1 MIRRKE
7 LRNAF
12 IIFQLLLLP
21 AWGFYL
27 PGTAPKDYNQGD
39 LVPLLV
45 NALTP
50 QISAHS
56 KLKSVISYDYYHPQ
70 LHFCQ
75 PPQGPANQ
83 RESFGSIL
91 FGDRLYDSPFE
102 IHMRKNETCKKLC
115 DSTIPATDASFV
127 NQAIQ
132 DRYALNWLIDGL
144 PAAEL
149 KRDDGSGETF
159 YSIGFSLGQV
169 QEPVPVLHNHY
180 NIFLEPTSCL
190 NRYHARN
197 GNYRV
202 VGALVWPAS
211 LDASASRTCDMESGQ
226 PMHLSEQ
233 NDNTV
238 PYTYSVIWTVI
249 NTIIWGNEST
259 TPWATRWDHYLH
271 IFDPK
276 IHWFSLVN
284 SIVIV
289 AFLCVMVGMILMR
302 TVTRDIGRYNAID
315 QIDDVQED
323 FGWKL
328 LHGEVFRAPERLML
342 LSVAIGSGAQLVAMT
357 TVTLVFALFGFLS
370 PANRGSLSTVMI
382 VTWTLFSYVAGHVST
397 RMYQTYGGLSFKQN
411 MILTACL
418 FPTILF
424 AGLNVLNFF
433 LVASGSAGAVPF
445 GTMLAIIVMWFL
457 ISLPLALGGSIM
469 ASRKG
474 PLPIPVRV
482 NQIPRQ
488 IPPTVW
494 YMRFWPSALMAG
506 ILPFGAGFIECGLL
520 FVVVT
525 IWQQGLLCCGI
536 PVLNIYV
543 SCLIH
548 SFFSFSRVVGL
559 TTATVTVLMCYF
571 HLCQEDYRWHERAFV
586 TGGASAF
593 WLVAYGLL
601 YATRLSL
608 HGFTSIALY
617 LGYLMLIALLDFL
630 MTGSIGYIATFF
642 FVKKIYSRVRID

>member
-1 MIRRKE
+1 MPRRKD

-12 IIFQLLLLP
+12 IFFQLCVP
-21 AWGFYL
+21 VWSFYL
-27 PGTAPKDYNQGD
+27 PGTAPRDYSQGD

-75 PPQGPANQ
+75 PPQGPASQ

-102 IHMRKNETCKKLC
+102 IQMRKNETCKKLC
-115 DSTIPATDASFV
+115 DSNIPATDAGFV

-132 DRYALNWLIDGL
+132 DRYALNWLLDGL

-159 YSIGFSLGQV
+159 YSIGFSMGQV

-180 NIFLEPTSCL
+180 NIFLE
-190 NRYHARN
+190 YHVRN
-197 GNYRV
+197 GKYRV

-211 LDASASRTCDMESGQ
+211 LDASASRTCDLESGQ
-226 PMHLSEQ
+226 PMRLSEKT
-233 NDNTV
+233 DNAV
-238 PYTYSVIWTVI
+238 PFTYSVIWT
-249 NTIIWGNEST
+249 ESA

-276 IHWFSLVN
+276 IHWFSLIN

-302 TVTRDIGRYNAID
+302 TVARDIGRYNAID

-323 FGWKL
+323 LDGNYYMGKCLGTGAAHATFGSHWEWSSTCG
-328 LHGEVFRAPERLML
+328 HGYCHPCFRI
-342 LSVAIGSGAQLVAMT
+342 V
-357 TVTLVFALFGFLS
+357 GFLS

-382 VTWTLFSYVAGHVST
+382 VTWTLFSYVAGHASLRCVECFKFVPGRFRCSRGRTIRYDACDHRDVVFNLST
-397 RMYQTYGGLSFKQN
+397 FGLGWLYHGLSER
-411 MILTACL
+411 T
-418 FPTILF
+418 
-424 AGLNVLNFF
+424 
-433 LVASGSAGAVPF
+433 VAD
-445 GTMLAIIVMWFL
+445 
-457 ISLPLALGGSIM
+457 
-469 ASRKG
+469 
-474 PLPIPVRV
+474 
-482 NQIPRQ
+482 PRSSQ
-488 IPPTVW
+488 PNSKTNPPTVW

-506 ILPFGAGFIECGLL
+506 ILPFGAGFIECYFLL
-520 FVVVT
+520 SSLFGNKVYYAAGFLFLT
-525 IWQQGLLCCGI
+525 
-536 PVLNIYV
+536 
-543 SCLIH
+543 
-548 SFFSFSRVVGL
+548 FTVVGL

-617 LGYLMLIALLDFL
+617 LGYLLLL
-630 MTGSIGYIATFF
+630 GY
-642 FVKKIYSRVRID
+642 

>member
-1 MIRRKE
+1 MPRRKD
-7 LRNAF
+7 LRNALIF
-12 IIFQLLLLP
+12 FQLCVP
-21 AWGFYL
+21 VWSFYL
-27 PGTAPKDYNQGD
+27 PGTAPRDYSQGD

-75 PPQGPANQ
+75 PPQGPASQ

-102 IHMRKNETCKKLC
+102 IQMRKNETCKKLC
-115 DSTIPATDASFV
+115 DSNIPATDAGFV

-132 DRYALNWLIDGL
+132 DRYALNWLLDGL

-159 YSIGFSLGQV
+159 YSIGFSMGQV

-180 NIFLEPTSCL
+180 NIFLE
-190 NRYHARN
+190 YHVRN
-197 GNYRV
+197 GKYRV

-211 LDASASRTCDMESGQ
+211 LDASASRTCDLESGQ
-226 PMHLSEQ
+226 PMRLSEKT
-233 NDNTV
+233 DNAV
-238 PYTYSVIWTVI
+238 PFTYSVIWT
-249 NTIIWGNEST
+249 ESA

-276 IHWFSLVN
+276 IHWFSLIN

-302 TVTRDIGRYNAID
+302 TVARDIGRYNAID

-342 LSVAIGSGAQLVAMT
+342 LSVAIGSGAQLVAMA

-418 FPTILF
+418 FPTLLF
-424 AGLNVLNFF
+424 AVLNVLNLF
-433 LVASGSAGAVPF
+433 VAGPSGAAGAVPF

-474 PLPIPVRV
+474 PLRIPVRV

-506 ILPFGAGFIECGLL
+506 ILPFGAGFIECYFLL
-520 FVVVT
+520 SSLFGNKVYYAAGFLFLT
-525 IWQQGLLCCGI
+525 
-536 PVLNIYV
+536 
-543 SCLIH
+543 
-548 SFFSFSRVVGL
+548 FTVVGL

-617 LGYLMLIALLDFL
+617 LGYLLLLGLLDFL
-630 MTGSIGYIATFF
+630 MTGSIGYVATFF